1 MKTIIA
7 GSRTVVDYGIL
18 LEAVVQAPF
27 VITTVVSGGARGADK
42 LGELYA
48 AAARLP
54 LHVYP
59 ADWKNYGRKAG
70 FIRNIEMAQNAE
82 ALIAVWDG
90 VSRGTKHMIEEAKKH
105 GLTVYVYEPQ

>member
-7 GSRTVVDYGIL
+7 GSRTVVDYGVL
-18 LEAVVQAPF
+18 LEAVVHAPF
-27 VITTVVSGGARGADK
+27 AITTVISGGARGVDK

-48 AAARLP
+48 AASRIP
-54 LHVYP
+54 LMVRP
-59 ADWKNYGRKAG
+59 ADWESHGRRAG
-70 FIRNIEMAQNAE
+70 FIRNIEMAQSAE

-105 GLTVYVYEPQ
+105 GLTVYVHLA